1 MIGEELAP
9 GLRRWVVHHR
19 EWKQDVGCV
28 LVERDGVLCLI
39 DPLLPSRR
47 VAFPKRSQLHVLISV
62 YWHTRDAGDVL
73 RSHRGTLWAP
83 SGARAAVARRAE
95 IEPRTFRPGDELP
108 AGIEALPTSRG
119 SEVVFWLPWLR
130 ALVPGDVLLGA
141 DGGGLRLCPASWVG
155 GDEKLEQLRAR
166 LQPLRDLPVGMV
178 LVSHGEPVLRNA
190 RRALARAL
198 DS

>member
-73 RSHRGTLWAP
+73 RSHRGT
-83 SGARAAVARRAE
+83 SARRGRAPRGDRAE
-95 IEPRTFRPGDELP
+95 DV
-108 AGIEALPTSRG
+108 S
-119 SEVVFWLPWLR
+119 PWR
-130 ALVPGDVLLGA
+130 
-141 DGGGLRLCPASWVG
+141 
-155 GDEKLEQLRAR
+155 
-166 LQPLRDLPVGMV
+166 
-178 LVSHGEPVLRNA
+178 
-190 RRALARAL
+190 
-198 DS
+198 